1 MASTS
6 GESAHERD
14 QTAPPRDNNN
24 NTTTH
29 DQSDK
34 SEYDVVDA
42 KLARFLKKSGLKQTY
57 VELIDLNLINKDIT
71 DKSTVPHRNT

>member
-6 GESAHERD
+6 GESAPERD

-24 NTTTH
+24 NTTTRE
-29 DQSDK
+29 SDD
-34 SEYDVVDA
+34 SEYDVIDA